1 MGGWRMRRRTV
12 CVMVA
17 AASAL
22 PIVAVPQASQATA
35 TGVPRTMCDVP
46 APTLPDPSDPSYNAA
61 WAARDAQNMLCG
73 TQKVTVDQVTPSYI
87 VKSNT
92 ELAADYPNTLLG
104 QVSRQS
110 PSVPVW
116 VDIPGAT
123 VGDPFRVPAEWEAA
137 GRGHSHDFFFLA
149 CNGAKLSA
157 RIFWPTAAP
166 PAEGYPAIV
175 QSTGAVQAF
184 KEIYFWAAEG
194 LAENGYVVLTY
205 DVVGQGQSDVQGN
218 AAYARNDCVDTSAFN
233 QGLRDGLRYMRS
245 NSDSPY
251 TSAANAAATNTS
263 AFNALGHSI
272 NLDRIGIEGHSAG
285 AAAVSQVGQEDPD
298 VKAIVAWD
306 CLGTQSADHT
316 ARIHAP
322 ALGICSE
329 YGFWVQPVQ
338 PGTSRDFKS
347 AAFKQLSGQD
357 DAPAHP
363 TVDTMLVI
371 PRASTHLE
379 YDYVPYLFTSTRY
392 GERVAFYYTLAWM
405 DRYVRG
411 DTSATQRLTAT
422 TFDDSADKTSIGAGT
437 YDQATNRNVPYMIG
451 GDCISNRLSFYYN
464 SRYWLDGGALSND
477 NMQGNAPVCP
487 LLANRP
493 F

>member
-1 MGGWRMRRRTV
+1 MRSSRLGV
-12 CVMVA
+12 VLA
-17 AASAL
+17 AALAL
-22 PIVAVPQASQATA
+22 PVGLVPGATQATA
-35 TGVPRTMCDVP
+35 PGVARTLCDVP
-46 APTLPDPSDPSYNAA
+46 AATLPDPSDPSYNAA

-73 TQKVTVDQVTPSYI
+73 TQKVTVDQFTPSYI
-87 VKSNT
+87 VKANT
-92 ELAADYPNTLLG
+92 ELAADYPNTILG

-123 VGDPFRVPAEWEAA
+123 VSDPFRMPAEWEAA
-137 GRGHSHDFFFLA
+137 GRGHSRDFFFLA

-157 RIFWPTAAP
+157 RVFWPAAAP
-166 PAEGYPAIV
+166 SASGYPAIV

-205 DVVGQGQSDVQGN
+205 DVVGQGQSDISGN
-218 AAYARNDCVDTSAFN
+218 ATYARDDCVDTSPYS
-233 QGLRDGLRYMRS
+233 QGMRDGLRYIRS

-251 TSAANAAATNTS
+251 TTAANATATSTS
-263 AFNALGHSI
+263 QYNPLGHDI
-272 NLDRIGIEGHSAG
+272 DLDRIGIEGHSAG
-285 AAAVSQVGQEDPD
+285 AAAVSQVGQEDPN

-306 CLGTQSADHT
+306 CLGAQAPENTG
-316 ARIHAP
+316 RIHAP

-329 YGFWVQPVQ
+329 YGFWVQPTQ

-347 AAFKQLSGQD
+347 AAFKQLSGKD
-357 DAPAHP
+357 DLSHP

-379 YDYVPYLFTSTRY
+379 YDYVPYLFTATRY
-392 GERVAFYYTLAWM
+392 GERVAFYYTRAWM
-405 DRYVRG
+405 DRYVKG

-422 TFDDSADKTSIGAGT
+422 TFDDSADTSSIGAGT
-437 YDQATNRNVPYMIG
+437 YDLATNSNVPYKIA

-477 NMQGNAPVCP
+477 DMQETAPVCP
-487 LLANRP
+487 LTANRP